1 MELEHQ
7 LLGRVLGIDQDPGEE
22 GVPRGDRQA
31 PAGPVEE
38 VLHGLAAALL
48 PGAKLP
54 VAHGVGPA
62 PAAARARLAPGVS
75 SVSSTTSE
83 EESEDGFESSE
94 PVLPLT
100 SDGGWSLPDA
110 EELSDSE

>member
-1 MELEHQ
+1 MFLS
-7 LLGRVLGIDQDPGEE
+7 LWLCMILNSAFSVIFPRFRFLNGSNGRLPLGGPRPLGGTRV
-22 GVPRGDRQA
+22 R
-31 PAGPVEE
+31 PAG
-38 VLHGLAAALL
+38 AR
-48 PGAKLP
+48 
-54 VAHGVGPA
+54 
-62 PAAARARLAPGVS
+62 AARARLAPGVS